1 MARDLASLLARLLAL
16 LLGTLLAPTVAA
28 QEAPVARGKGGSTL
42 TRVELETVLLERHA
56 YSENGR
62 ELLELFLKSRL
73 LETLAAARGIRVKEG
88 EIDKKLAELER
99 GSKAVG
105 QTLADEI
112 RRRNLTPAQFRDFLR
127 LALAQQ
133 HLARAALK
141 LPPNQEV
148 SDDQQEIW
156 LQQEIATRG
165 QELLPPV
172 RGLEGALLRCGE
184 ITVTRAEFA
193 AFLRARLGRETVK
206 ESAWHLLLARALE
219 QRMPDLAPE
228 ARARAIEQ
236 ELLRRREKHAQEFPQ
251 ITFEQRLA
259 ATGRSLETLRSDPSV
274 AIAALSR
281 LWVDRTAGPEGLR
294 TAYEAEREL
303 FEARY
308 GEAIRAS
315 LLFRAAVRFP
325 NKLNSRTFDEAER
338 ELGEMAAKCSDLAA
352 FTELVAKHSEEQGSK
367 KARGDLGF
375 VTRGETRV
383 PQGIRDE
390 LFKVIDQGGTIPP
403 RGLKLGPVRLD
414 SGVALLWATERRPS
428 PSWEEMSARV
438 HEELRRRV
446 LEELMPMDSV
456 ELLYVKD

>member
-1 MARDLASLLARLLAL
+1 MARLPAL
-16 LLGTLLAPTVAA
+16 FLGILLGIVLAAPLVA
-28 QEAPVARGKGGSTL
+28 QEPPVARGKGGASL
-42 TRVELETVLLERHA
+42 TRSELETVLLERHA

-62 ELLELFLKSRL
+62 ELLELYLRSRL
-73 LETLAAARGIRVKEG
+73 LESMAAARGLKVKDSEV
-88 EIDKKLAELER
+88 DRKLAELER
-99 GSKAVG
+99 ATKAVG
-105 QTLADEI
+105 QTLSDEI

-141 LPPNQEV
+141 LPPDQALTE
-148 SDDQQEIW
+148 DQQEIW
-156 LQQEIATRG
+156 LQQEIQTRG

-193 AFLRARLGRETVK
+193 TFLRARLSRETVQ
-206 ESAWHLLLARALE
+206 ESAWHLLLARALD

-236 ELLRRREKHAQEFPQ
+236 ELTRRRERHAQEFPQ

-281 LWVDRTAGPEGLR
+281 VWVDRTAGPEGLR
-294 TAYEAEREL
+294 AAYEAEREL

-315 LLFRAAVRFP
+315 LLLRRAGRFVNQLVP
-325 NKLNSRTFDEAER
+325 RTFDEAER
-338 ELGEMAAKCSDLAA
+338 ELSEFAAKCNDLAT
-352 FTELVAKHSEEQGSK
+352 FTELVAKHSEEPGSK
-367 KARGDLGF
+367 KQKGDLGF

-383 PQGIRDE
+383 PAALREE
-390 LFKVIDQGGTIPP
+390 LFRVIDQGGTIPP

-438 HEELRRRV
+438 HEELRRRL
-446 LEELMPMDSV
+446 LEELMPQDSV
-456 ELLYVKD
+456 ELVDAKE

>member
-1 MARDLASLLARLLAL
+1 MARHPVLLLAL
-16 LLGTLLAPTVAA
+16 LLGMLLAPTPDA
-28 QEAPVARGKGGSTL
+28 QGAPAARGKGGSTL
-42 TRVELETVLLERHA
+42 TRAELETVLLERHA

-88 EIDKKLAELER
+88 EVDRKLAELER
-99 GSKAVG
+99 TSKAMG

-112 RRRNLTPAQFRDFLR
+112 KRRNLTPAQFRDFLR
-127 LALAQQ
+127 LALVQE

-148 SDDQQEIW
+148 SGDQQEIW

-193 AFLRARLGRETVK
+193 AFLRERLSRETVK
-206 ESAWHLLLARALE
+206 ESAWHLLLARAIE

-236 ELLRRREKHAQEFPQ
+236 ELARRREKHAQEFPQ

-259 ATGRSLETLRSDPSV
+259 ATGRSLETLSSDPSV

-294 TAYEAEREL
+294 AAYEAEREL
-303 FEARY
+303 FEARH

-315 LLFRAAVRFP
+315 LLFRVAGRFV
-325 NKLNSRTFDEAER
+325 NKLCPRTFDEAER
-338 ELGEMAAKCSDLAA
+338 ELAEMAAKCPDLAT
-352 FTELVAKHSEEQGSK
+352 FTELVARHSEEPGSK

-383 PQGIRDE
+383 PAEIREE
-390 LFKVIDQGGTIPP
+390 LFKIVDQGGTIPP
-403 RGLKLGPVRLD
+403 RGMKLGPVRLN
-414 SGVALLWATERRPS
+414 SGVALLWAVERRPS

-438 HEELRRRV
+438 HEELRRRF

-456 ELLYVKD
+456 ELLDMKE